1 MDNAQKAIMI
11 GVGLFITIIVIAAV
25 MLITGMGQD
34 LLNSGTNQLGGV
46 TSSLE
51 YQVVQPYD
59 GTIMSREQ
67 VIAAF
72 KSLITNESVDTG
84 YQLKNGSG
92 YGPEVSCTSMPNIN
106 TFKNSVT
113 ASSKFKGVVTETTGG
128 KTYKVIF
135 QQQ

>member
-34 LLNSGTNQLGGV
+34 LLNSGTQQLGGIG
-46 TSSLE
+46 TSLE

-59 GTIMSREQ
+59 GTTMSRDQ
-67 VIAAF
+67 VVAAL
-72 KSLITNESVDTG
+72 KSLITNESVEV
-84 YQLKNGSG
+84 G
-92 YGPEVSCTSMPNIN
+92 YGPVASPTMCTSMPNIN
-106 TFKNSVT
+106 TFKSSYT
-113 ASSKFKGVVTETTGG
+113 ASKKFVGNVTETTGG

-135 QQQ
+135 VPQ